1 MRHVFIFELRDKVFS
16 RGWISPISQITL
28 IFSRYRLLTAWMSS
42 KAKVSSFFG
51 ILTSNCQSKMEL
63 HIRNFNADKTK
74 LYEVVKT
81 GSTSF
86 FFIGNTFIRNTT
98 LKMTRNQEKV
108 KQHPDAERLLFEN
121 DLLSLSTLSSKNNR
135 RYSKNVIKTS
145 TSF

>member
-74 LYEVVKT
+74 LCEVVKT
-81 GSTSF
+81 DSTSF
-86 FFIGNTFIRNTT
+86 FLIGNTFTSKAR
-98 LKMTRNQEKV
+98 LKMARNQGKV

-121 DLLSLSTLSSKNNR
+121 ILLSLCTFSSKNTR
-135 RYSKNVIKTS
+135 RYSKNLMKTS